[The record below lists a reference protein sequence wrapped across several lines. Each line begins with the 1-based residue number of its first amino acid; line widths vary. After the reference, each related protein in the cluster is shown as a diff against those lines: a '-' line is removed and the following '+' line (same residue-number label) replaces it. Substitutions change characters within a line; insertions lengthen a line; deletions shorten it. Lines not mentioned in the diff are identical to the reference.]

1 MRMSG
6 TQLGRHLEAHYR
18 HALSQR
24 NFGDA
29 VAIQDLA
36 VSLALE
42 GHGADEER
50 AERWLVKVCGL
61 GPAVISRYRNMLEQV
76 RPLAT
81 AGGR

>member
-1 MRMSG
+1 
-6 TQLGRHLEAHYR
+6 
-18 HALSQR
+18 
-24 NFGDA
+24 
-29 VAIQDLA
+29 